1 MINQISRSF
10 NQDWSDTVPEQTRDR
25 IVDAAWRVLERD
37 GYAATSVKNIAQEAG
52 VAQGLVHYYFS
63 SKELLVVAAV
73 NRCCD
78 ELSSIDTSTDAAT
91 MARAGF
97 AQAQA
102 QPPEMLAAR
111 RVLLEM
117 AGRALHDEAIR
128 DALLVYLR
136 SQRRSV
142 QEAVETVLGDV
153 PGVPPTL
160 VRAAGPAL
168 DAALFGIWAIGLID
182 PTFDTGEAI
191 GALSELSL
199 RALSTVNVGAG
210 ETP

>member
-1 MINQISRSF
+1 MINQIGRSF
-10 NQDWSDTVPEQTRDR
+10 NQDWSDTVPEQTKDR

-37 GYAATSVKNIAQEAG
+37 GYAATSVKNIALEAG

-78 ELSSIDTSTDAAT
+78 ELSSIDTSTDPAT

-102 QPPEMLAAR
+102 QTPEMLAAR

-117 AGRALHDEAIR
+117 AGRALHDDAIR

-136 SQRRSV
+136 TQRRGV
-142 QEAVETVLGDV
+142 QEAVETVFRDV
-153 PGVPPTL
+153 AGVPPSL
-160 VRAAGPAL
+160 VRGAGPAL

-191 GALSELSL
+191 DALSELSL
-199 RALSTVNVGAG
+199 RALSTVNVEAA
-210 ETP
+210 ETS

>member
-1 MINQISRSF
+1 MINQIGRSF

-78 ELSSIDTSTDAAT
+78 ELSSIDSSTDAAT

-97 AQAQA
+97 AQARA
-102 QPPEMLAAR
+102 QTPEMLAAR

-136 SQRRSV
+136 GQRRSV

-153 PGVPPTL
+153 AGVPPTL

-210 ETP
+210 ETS